1 MQYKRIITSQ
11 QGKINILEDV
21 KQKLVLKVE
30 SLEKE
35 IERLISK
42 NNEDNDI
49 EIDNPSEEEQ
59 QSDSDSS
66 WIMYNNKLL

>member
-1 MQYKRIITSQ
+1 MEYKNIVISQ
-11 QGKINILEDV
+11 HGKIKILEDE

-30 SLEKE
+30 SFEKE
-35 IERLISK
+35 IEISK
-42 NNEDNDI
+42 NNEDNGI

-66 WIMYNNKLL
+66 

>member
-1 MQYKRIITSQ
+1 MEYKNIVISQ
-11 QGKINILEDV
+11 HGKIKILEDE

-30 SLEKE
+30 SFEKE
-35 IERLISK
+35 IEISK

-59 QSDSDSS
+59 QSDYDSS
-66 WIMYNNKLL
+66 

>member
-1 MQYKRIITSQ
+1 MVSQ
-11 QGKINILEDV
+11 RGKIKLLEDE
-21 KQKLVLKVE
+21 KQKLVLVVE

-35 IERLISK
+35 IEISK

-59 QSDSDSS
+59 
-66 WIMYNNKLL
+66 